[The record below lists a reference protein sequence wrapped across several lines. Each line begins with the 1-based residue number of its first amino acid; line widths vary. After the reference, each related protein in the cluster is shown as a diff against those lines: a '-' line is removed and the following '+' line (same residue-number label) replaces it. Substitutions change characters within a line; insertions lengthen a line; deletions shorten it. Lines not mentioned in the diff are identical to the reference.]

1 MENFKEYIA
10 KRKAEIK
17 QQLDKEKKKPKLI
30 IVNVGDDPASQVYV
44 KGKLKDCA
52 EVGVV
57 AELKHFE
64 DSITEHFLLDF
75 IEALNNDKSV
85 TGFIVQL
92 PLPKHI
98 NEEKVIEA
106 IKPIKDVDGFS
117 KLHITE
123 PATPQGIIDYLV
135 DKKYQFQDKNAVVI
149 GRSNI
154 VGKPMARLLLDK
166 NCNVIQLHSKT
177 SEQNKRLFLE
187 NADLIITAVGKVNV
201 IDSSYKL
208 KPTAWI
214 MDVGMNRDENGK
226 LIGDCARD
234 LPVELQTAVPG
245 SIGTSTRLTLITN
258 LLKLFYLQKAK
269 K

>member
-1 MENFKEYIA
+1 MEKFKDYVA
-10 KRKAEIK
+10 VKKAEIK
-17 QQLDKEKKKPKLI
+17 QQLDKEVKKPKLVI
-30 IVNVGDDPASQVYV
+30 INVGNDQASQVYV

-52 EVGVV
+52 EIGIV

-64 DSITEHFLLDF
+64 DSITENFLLDF
-75 IEALNNDKSV
+75 IEALNNDDNV

-98 NEEKVIEA
+98 HEEKIIEA

-135 DKKYQFQDKNAVVI
+135 DRKYQFNDKNAVI
-149 GRSNI
+149 LGRSNI
-154 VGKPMARLLLDK
+154 VGKPIARLLLDK

-187 NADLIITAVGKVNV
+187 NADLIITATGKLNL
-201 IDSSYKL
+201 IDHSYKL
-208 KPTAWI
+208 KSTA
-214 MDVGMNRDENGK
+214 
-226 LIGDCARD
+226 
-234 LPVELQTAVPG
+234 
-245 SIGTSTRLTLITN
+245 
-258 LLKLFYLQKAK
+258 
-269 K
+269 